1 MRLPNI
7 LLLEDELQL
16 EKIITETLVSRGF
29 IVKHESNGRLGLEEI
44 YKNNFDMCIV
54 DVMMPFMDGF
64 TFVKELRKT
73 DPQLPVLFLT
83 ARSQDKD
90 LEEGYSSGGNDYL
103 KKPFSLEEL
112 ILRINELLKRNK
124 ANAIHS
130 RHPVQFASFQL
141 FPQRQELV
149 DSDHKTVKLSHLE
162 CELLLLLLLHKN
174 NLLDRKSALMKL
186 WGDDNSHHGRTM
198 DVYITKLRK
207 HLRSDTAI
215 EIINIRGLG
224 YKLIT
229 D

>member
-16 EKIITETLVSRGF
+16 AKIITETLVSRGF
-29 IVKHESNGRLGLEEI
+29 IVKHESNGRLGLEAV
-44 YKNNFDMCIV
+44 YKDNFDICIV

-73 DPQLPVLFLT
+73 DPQIPVLFLT

-90 LEEGYSSGGNDYL
+90 LAEGYSSGGNDYL

-112 ILRINELLKRNK
+112 ILRVNELLKRNK
-124 ANAIHS
+124 TNAIHS
-130 RHPVQFASFQL
+130 RNPVQFASFQL
-141 FPQRQELV
+141 FPQRQVLV
-149 DSDHKTVKLSHLE
+149 GSDHKIVKLSHLE

-174 NLLDRKSALMKL
+174 NLLDRRSALMKL
-186 WGDDNSHHGRTM
+186 WGDDNPHNGRTM

-207 HLRSDTAI
+207 HLQSDATI
-215 EIINIRGLG
+215 QIINVRGLG